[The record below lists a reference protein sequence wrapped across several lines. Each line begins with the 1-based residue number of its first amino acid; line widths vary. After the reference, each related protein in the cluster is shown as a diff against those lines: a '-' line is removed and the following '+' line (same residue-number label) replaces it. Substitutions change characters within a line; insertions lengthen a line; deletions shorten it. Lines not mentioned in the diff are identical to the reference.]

1 MTTRKKNSHK
11 TFLAASAAAL
21 LFAAGLSSARA
32 QQNDADHGG
41 MDHSKM
47 NHGQAEHAG
56 HGANATAQW
65 ADPGKAQAGGADA
78 SKTEEPSKSDANKE
92 DGGHAGHHAGGGQGG
107 MMGGMN
113 HGGGM
118 GGMGMGGGMSGMDR
132 GGGMGGG
139 MMGGMGGMSGM
150 SHGGDQGAG
159 GKADG
164 MSHSGGG
171 MMKHMICGFAD
182 HLDGRLAYL
191 KAELKLTDSQTGAWN
206 AFADAWR
213 AAAQN
218 AKKKCDAADMRMDHS
233 KPAVLHKLSMMENHM
248 ADHLEIVRAQK
259 AAIEPLF
266 TALSEEQKKIA
277 SETLTG
283 MMKVGMSMG
292 GMMGGGMM
300 GGMGGMSHSAGGM
313 GGMQH

>member
-1 MTTRKKNSHK
+1 MTTQKKISHK
-11 TFLAASAAAL
+11 RFLAASAAAL
-21 LFAAGLSSARA
+21 LFAAGFSSAQA
-32 QQNDADHGG
+32 QQNDADHAG

-47 NHGQAEHAG
+47 SHGQAEHAG
-56 HGANATAQW
+56 HGAANATAQW

-78 SKTEEPSKSDANKE
+78 SKAEEPSKSDANKD
-92 DGGHAGHHAGGGQGG
+92 DGGHAGHHPGGGQGG
-107 MMGGMN
+107 MMGGMSGMN
-113 HGGGM
+113 HGGGGM
-118 GGMGMGGGMSGMDR
+118 GGM
-132 GGGMGGG
+132 MGGG

-171 MMKHMICGFAD
+171 MMKHMMCGFAE

-191 KAELKLTDSQTGAWN
+191 KAELKLTDSQAGAWN

-213 AAAQN
+213 GAAQK
-218 AKKKCDAADMRMDHS
+218 AKQKCDAADTRMDHS
-233 KPAVLHKLSMMENHM
+233 KPTVLQKLSMMENHM
-248 ADHLEIVRAQK
+248 VDHLDVVRAQK
-259 AAIEPLF
+259 AAIESLF
-266 TALSEEQKKIA
+266 TALSDEQKKIA

-292 GMMGGGMM
+292 DMMGGGMSGMM
-300 GGMGGMSHSAGGM
+300 GGMMSGM